1 MNCIKNYSIQK
12 YEKDSLNRI
21 ADSIIVEYL
30 YTIFLDKDQYITLLC
45 TPKSLKELAIGFL
58 HSESIIEK
66 IEDIK
71 NITVIEE
78 KGYVDIELNNKLL
91 LEQKTNKKRIVTSG
105 CGKGSIY
112 YDELD
117 RLNICDSSNKGNIDF
132 ECISHIMNEFNKKS
146 DLFLET
152 GGVHSVALTDF
163 ENILYFEEDIG
174 RHNALDKIIGRCLLD
189 NIDIKNKA
197 ILTSGRITSEI
208 VLKCAKLNINCIISR
223 SAATNVAIDLANILN
238 LRLIGFARGKKM
250 NIYVD

>member
-1 MNCIKNYSIQK
+1 MNCIKDYSIQK
-12 YEKDSLNRI
+12 YEKDILNRVV
-21 ADSIIVEYL
+21 DTIIVEYL
-30 YTIFLDKDQYITLLC
+30 YTIFLDKTQYITLLC
-45 TPKSLKELAIGFL
+45 TPDSLEELAIGFL

-71 NITVIEE
+71 NITVKKE
-78 KGYVDIELNNKLL
+78 KGYVDIELNNKSLL
-91 LEQKTNKKRIVTSG
+91 HKKENKHRVVTSG

-117 RLNICDSSNKGNIDF
+117 KLNICDSSNKHNVDF
-132 ECISHIMNEFNKKS
+132 AAISEIMNDFNKKS
-146 DLFLET
+146 ELFLKT

-163 ENILYFEEDIG
+163 KDIIYFEEDIG
-174 RHNALDKIIGRCLLD
+174 RHNAIDKIIGRCLLD
-189 NIDIKNKA
+189 NIDISNKA

-250 NIYVD
+250 NIYVE